1 MKLRLKT
8 YPNWSDFE
16 KEKENVRSSTP
27 MSSMRFDEIND
38 GRWRRHQN
46 KTPINQQI
54 LRDVTGHRDDHYN
67 DHQSDCDYI
76 NNCPHY
82 ARVNTATGLINYYAD
97 VAAMIKGKR
106 TETRPGR
113 FLTRFFVG
121 TNGNAPSNASV
132 KLFAEL
138 LKAHAERY
146 ELRFVETSDEM
157 RKVYKKGPGSCMQY
171 PRLAHEVICEDDIVR
186 NLHPVAVYQSPDIE
200 LAYMVDTMREDKIMS
215 RCLIDRRDPEK
226 RKRGIIYG
234 EVAGMENMLKEKGIE
249 SFGNGLR
256 GCRIRKLRLADCHR
270 TYLMPYIDHA
280 DEVGEHSDDDG
291 DWFVIDGGSGR
302 DYECNNTN
310 GSTNESTR
318 VEDQSECQGCNEG
331 FPEDDVGTYYLHHNA
346 GGTYD
351 YLDLCEDCKHEYYVD
366 SGDHDGSSGI
376 YSKEAE
382 IVVFEDRGYD
392 KNGDEVELC
401 EDGEYRHINET
412 CHVEM
417 AIEDG
422 GGEDFKIYH
431 TQSPAV
437 EWDPEYREYILIS
450 KENSK

>member
-16 KEKENVRSSTP
+16 KEKENVRSATP
-27 MSSMRFDEIND
+27 MSSMRFDEISE

-46 KTPINQQI
+46 KTPINQ
-54 LRDVTGHRDDHYN
+54 DVLMNITGHGDDRYG
-67 DHQSDCDYI
+67 DHQRDCNHI
-76 NNCPHY
+76 NDCPHY
-82 ARVNTATGLINYYAD
+82 ARVDTATGLINYYAD
-97 VAAMIKGKR
+97 VSAMIRGKR

-113 FLTRFFVG
+113 FLTRFFVDPD
-121 TNGNAPSNASV
+121 GNVPSNASV
-132 KLFAEL
+132 KKFAEL

-200 LAYMVDTMREDKIMS
+200 LAYMVDTMREDKIIS

-226 RKRGIIYG
+226 RRHGIIYG
-234 EVAGMENMLKEKGIE
+234 EVAGMDNMLKEKGIE
-249 SFGNGLR
+249 GASCGLN

-270 TYLMPYIDHA
+270 SYLMPYIDYA
-280 DEVGEHSDDDG
+280 EFVGEHSDDDG

-302 DYECNNTN
+302 DYESQNTN

-318 VEDQSECQGCNEG
+318 VEDQSECEGCNED
-331 FPEDDVGTYYLHHNA
+331 FPEDEVRPYYL
-346 GGTYD
+346 YD
-351 YLDLCEDCKHEYYVD
+351 PSDKSNRLDGLDLCEDCRHEYYVE
-366 SGDHDGSSGI
+366 SGDHSGSHDIYSQESGI
-376 YSKEAE
+376 IIYEDCGYSISKA
-382 IVVFEDRGYD
+382 D
-392 KNGDEVELC
+392 VEFC

-412 CHVEM
+412 CHIEVE
-417 AIEDG
+417 G
-422 GGEDFKIYH
+422 LSKIYH
-431 TQSPAV
+431 TESPAV
-437 EWDPEYREYILIS
+437 KWDSESREYILIS